1 MLEIFKTIAGALI
14 TGGASTAGGLT
25 ARVAAFAALVAAIA
39 GPAAW
44 LWAHR
49 IDLAAAWNAELV
61 AFTVGQ
67 VVTGSAVL
75 GVFVYLVTF
84 LAHRA
89 PPP

>member
-1 MLEIFKTIAGALI
+1 
-14 TGGASTAGGLT
+14 
-25 ARVAAFAALVAAIA
+25 
-39 GPAAW
+39 